1 MKAILKLKNTYQD
14 TQIEKA
20 LSRINKFREAQGQ
33 ETFTGWEVK
42 QKSSKSQI
50 IEPQTV
56 KTSDNAPCSDCGS
69 IFFLRTGTCHV
80 CQTCGASQGCS

>member
-1 MKAILKLKNTYQD
+1 MKAILSLKNNYQD

-20 LSRINKFREAQGQ
+20 LSRINKFREARGQ
-33 ETFTGWEVK
+33 DVITDWEISRE
-42 QKSSKSQI
+42 SSKSQI
-50 IEPQTV
+50 NKKQTV
-56 KTSDNAPCSDCGS
+56 GTTDYAPCSDCGS

>member
-1 MKAILKLKNTYQD
+1 MKAVLNLKNNYQD

-20 LSRINKFREAQGQ
+20 LSRINKFREAHGQ
-33 ETFTGWEVK
+33 DVITAWEV
-42 QKSSKSQI
+42 SQESPKLQI
-50 IEPQTV
+50 NKTPAV
-56 KTSDNAPCSDCGS
+56 KTSDYAPCSNCGS